1 MTEYQKKQISRQLD
15 EINTA
20 TFLASLSTENGSTGL
35 PSLFTCTNTDM
46 QPLGS
51 TSKRLKH
58 SMSCF
63 SFATEAME
71 AATQTLVFRF
81 LAMSNSMPLTMYA
94 LMIIV
99 SWLHHRKTMA
109 ETYP

>member
-1 MTEYQKKQISRQLD
+1 
-15 EINTA
+15 
-20 TFLASLSTENGSTGL
+20 
-35 PSLFTCTNTDM
+35 
-46 QPLGS
+46 
-51 TSKRLKH
+51 
-58 SMSCF
+58 MSCF